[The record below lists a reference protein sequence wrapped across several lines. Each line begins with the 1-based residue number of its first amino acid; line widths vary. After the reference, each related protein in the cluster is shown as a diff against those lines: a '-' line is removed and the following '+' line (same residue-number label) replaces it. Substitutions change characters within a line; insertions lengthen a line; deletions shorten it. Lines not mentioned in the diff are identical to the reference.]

1 MKQIWPILLSGQIL
15 LPVSSSDL
23 RRVASIFFPE
33 LLSFSR
39 LRTETRW
46 SLLAVLVDHLH
57 KFIVFDDEDDRV
69 KKRVR

>member
-1 MKQIWPILLSGQIL
+1 MGLNC
-15 LPVSSSDL
+15 DL
-23 RRVASIFFPE
+23 RRVASTFFPE

-39 LRTETRW
+39 LRTEPLRW
-46 SLLAVLVDHLH
+46 SLLAVLAEHLH